1 MGPDKVLE
9 KLGEIIHITVSD
21 KVVIVKGMSS
31 ETFSSGSDRALDSN
45 TLLVFDAV
53 GLAQIESQSRL
64 SYKYAMG
71 LILSHFVMLCLSKGY
86 QNAGVQACL

>member
-9 KLGEIIHITVSD
+9 KLGEIIHVTVSD

-31 ETFSSGSDRALDSN
+31 KTSSGSDRALDSD

-53 GLAQIESQSRL
+53 GLAQIESQFRL

-71 LILSHFVMLCLSKGY
+71 LILSHFMLCLSKGY
-86 QNAGVQACL
+86 QNAGVQACP